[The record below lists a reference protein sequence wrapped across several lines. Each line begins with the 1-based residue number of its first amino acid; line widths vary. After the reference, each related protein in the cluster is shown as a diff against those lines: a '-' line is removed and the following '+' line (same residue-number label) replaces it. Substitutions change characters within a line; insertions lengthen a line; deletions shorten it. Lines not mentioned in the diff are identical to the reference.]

1 MFKQSVSNAPVPTD
15 LSRSVGAWALAALVA
30 CLCWMSL
37 SVSAATV
44 VGRADLVV
52 GKVHV
57 QVGQDKKSMT
67 AGATIQEGQTLI
79 TGADGY
85 LYINTIDKGFI
96 SLRPNTKVTVELYR
110 YDATKPK
117 DTQIRLN
124 LHHGV
129 MRSVSGQGA
138 QAARDKYRLNTPVAA
153 IGIRGTDYTVF
164 ATSDITRA
172 TVRSGGIAMAA
183 LSNGCAAQALGP
195 CEGAGTVD
203 LTAQSVQYLLQI
215 SKGERRPALLD
226 NPELRPDRLSPP
238 RTDELPKAQAM
249 KAETTPVDANKVSIT
264 APLETKVAPNIV
276 KAAIPDVS
284 YVQWGRW
291 QEIANLPAADIE
303 AVVTQ
308 QRELTALMGPYFM
321 SRDRTPNMTMPAGGN
336 YQFTLKDYEAYIFNA
351 LSRTATQA
359 QITDPHLAINFDNR
373 SFTTN
378 FNVVTSNQTVNVSTQ
393 GGVGSDGKLVNDLYV
408 GNATV
413 RGALAGANAEQAG
426 FIFNRPIDGATSAL
440 GATRWGR

>member
-1 MFKQSVSNAPVPTD
+1 MHVEADQP
-15 LSRSVGAWALAALVA
+15 RSLLGWVLACLLAACCLV
-30 CLCWMSL
+30 SL
-37 SVSAATV
+37 SSFAAGASSV

-52 GKVHV
+52 GKVQV
-57 QVGQDKKSMT
+57 QVGQDKKSMAT
-67 AGATIQEGQTLI
+67 GATIQEGQTLI

-85 LYINTIDKGFI
+85 LYINTVDKGFI

-110 YDATKPK
+110 YDVTKPK

-164 ATSDITRA
+164 ASADMTRA

-183 LSNGCAAQALGP
+183 LANGCAAQALGP

-203 LTAQSVQYLLQI
+203 LTAQSAQYLLQI

-238 RTDELPKAQAM
+238 RTDESPKAQAM
-249 KAETTPVDANKVSIT
+249 KAETTPADVSKASMA

-276 KAAIPDVS
+276 KAAIPEVS

-291 QEIANLPAADIE
+291 QEVANLPVADVD
-303 AVVTQ
+303 AVLGH
-308 QRELTALMGPYFM
+308 QRELAAIAGPYFL
-321 SRDRTPNMTMPAGGN
+321 SRDRSPSMVMPAGGT
-336 YQFTLKDYEAYIFNA
+336 YHFGLKDYEAYIFSS
-351 LSRTATQA
+351 LSRVATQA
-359 QITDPHLAINFDNR
+359 RITDPSLVINFDNR

-378 FNVVTSNQTVNVSTQ
+378 FNVVTPTQSVNVASQ
-393 GGVGSDGKLVNDLYV
+393 GGVAPDGKLVNELFV

-413 RGALAGANAEQAG
+413 RGALAGVNAEQAG
-426 FIFNRPIDGATSAL
+426 LLFYRPIDSATSAM

>member
-1 MFKQSVSNAPVPTD
+1 MFILWVSNMRVGAD
-15 LSRSVGAWALAALVA
+15 QSRSVSAWVLHGLGA

-37 SVSAATV
+37 SVLAASD

-52 GKVHV
+52 GQVHV
-57 QVGQDKKSMT
+57 QVGQVKKSMT
-67 AGATIQEGQTLI
+67 AGAKIQEGQTLI

-85 LYINTIDKGFI
+85 LYINTVDKGFI

-110 YDATKPK
+110 YDASKPK
-117 DTQIRLN
+117 NTQIRLN

-164 ATSDITRA
+164 ANNDVTRA
-172 TVRSGGIAMAA
+172 TVSIGGITMAA
-183 LSNGCAAQALGP
+183 LSNGCAAQVLGP

-203 LTAQSVQYLLQI
+203 LSAQSAQFLLQI
-215 SKGERRPALLD
+215 SKGERRPALLE

-249 KAETTPVDANKVSIT
+249 KAESSPVDASKVSVA
-264 APLETKVAPNIV
+264 APLETNVAPNIV
-276 KAAIPDVS
+276 KSAIPEVS

-291 QEIANLPAADIE
+291 QEIANLPVADID
-303 AVVTQ
+303 ATLGN
-308 QRELTALMGPYFM
+308 QRELTALVGPYFM
-321 SRDRTPNMTMPAGGN
+321 SRDRNPNMVMPAGGT
-336 YQFTLKDYEAYIFNA
+336 YQFSLRDYEAYIFNSSA
-351 LSRTATQA
+351 STATQA
-359 QITDPHLAINFDNR
+359 QITDSHLAINFENR

-378 FNVVTSNQTVNVSTQ
+378 FNVVTANQTVNVSAQ
-393 GGVGSDGKLVNDLYV
+393 GGVSSDGKLVNELFA

-413 RGALAGANAEQAG
+413 RGALAGANADQAG
-426 FIFNRPIDGATSAL
+426 FIFNRPINSATSAL